1 MEEPIG
7 LGHEA
12 KYCRRSKGGEKTMD
26 CKDRIGRRSM
36 LTVGAGLLAGL
47 PVLASPASQEKNPDT
62 IDPDAG
68 VTAPE
73 DLMKEHGVLNRCLL
87 IYEEAIRRLRNKE
100 EVSPEVFN
108 HTAELIRSF
117 VEEYHERNE
126 EKYIFPVFE
135 EHKKLVDLVRTLKTQ
150 HKAGRDVTARILR
163 LSTPDQFRSQDNR
176 TQLMNSC
183 QSFIRMYRPHES
195 REDTV
200 LFPALRTLLTPR
212 QVEALGDKMEE
223 DEHKVLGDEGFE
235 KSVDKVASI
244 EKAIGI
250 YDIVQFTPKA

>member
-1 MEEPIG
+1 
-7 LGHEA
+7 
-12 KYCRRSKGGEKTMD
+12 MD
-26 CKDRIGRRSM
+26 FKDRIGRRSM
-36 LTVGAGLLAGL
+36 LKAGVVSLAGL
-47 PVLASPASQEKNPDT
+47 PALASTASQQKDPDK

-100 EVSPEVFN
+100 QIAPEIFN

-117 VEEYHERNE
+117 VEEYHEMNE

-135 EHKKLVDLVRTLKTQ
+135 EHKQLVDLVQTLKTQ

-163 LSTPDQFRSQDNR
+163 LSMPDQFRSQDNR
-176 TQLMNSC
+176 TQLAASC
-183 QSFIRMYRPHES
+183 QSFLRMYRPHKN

-212 QVEALGDKMEE
+212 HVEALGDKMEE

-235 KSVDKVASI
+235 KSVDKVAGI
-244 EKAIGI
+244 EKTLGI
-250 YDIVQFTPKA
+250 YDLAQFTPKA

>member
-1 MEEPIG
+1 
-7 LGHEA
+7 
-12 KYCRRSKGGEKTMD
+12 MD
-26 CKDRIGRRSM
+26 FKDRIGRRSM
-36 LTVGAGLLAGL
+36 LKAGVVSIAGL
-47 PVLASPASQEKNPDT
+47 PALASAASQEKNPGNL
-62 IDPDAG
+62 DPDAG

-87 IYEEAIRRLRNKE
+87 VYEEAIRRLRNKE

-108 HTAELIRSF
+108 QTAELIRNF

-150 HKAGRDVTARILR
+150 HMAGREVTARILR
-163 LSTPDQFRSQDNR
+163 LSTPDQFRSQDNP
-176 TQLMNSC
+176 TQLMASC

-235 KSVDKVASI
+235 KSVDKVTSI
-244 EKAIGI
+244 EKALGI
-250 YDIVQFTPKA
+250 YDLAQFTPKS